1 MANIIFQINGGIGKC
16 VMATAVCEAIKK
28 KYPDSKLIVVSG
40 YADVFLNNPHVYRSY
55 QYGGISYFYSE
66 FIEGQKYKIFAH
78 DPYVHTEYVEQK
90 EHLIKTWC
98 EMFDIPYN
106 GEQPKIYLTDR
117 EKKFFSTKFTS
128 DRPLLVLQTNGGAQT
143 EHKYSWA
150 RDIPST
156 VAVDVI
162 NHFRNEYN
170 IAHIRRE
177 DQNHFDGTFAV
188 SDTFRALCVLIS
200 MSSKRLLIDSF
211 AQHVAASMDL
221 PSTVCWIA
229 NSPVVFGYKMHDN
242 ITANPFTTTPEL
254 RNSYFGKFNI
264 AGDLIEFP
272 YNSEDEIF
280 DVSKIIKSIEQ
291 L

>member
-1 MANIIFQINGGIGKC
+1 MNIIFQINGGIGKC

-55 QYGGISYFYSE
+55 QYGGISYFYDE
-66 FIEGQKYKIFAH
+66 WIDGKDFKIFAH
-78 DPYVHTEYVEQK
+78 DPYVQTEHVKQD

-106 GEQPKIYLTDR
+106 GEQPKIHLTSR
-117 EKKFFSTKFTS
+117 EEKFFSTKFTS

-150 RDIPST
+150 RDIPSS
-156 VAVDVI
+156 VAVAVI
-162 NHFRNEYN
+162 DHFRNDYN
-170 IAHIRRE
+170 IAHIRRD
-177 DQNHFDGTFAV
+177 DQLHYDGTFAV
-188 SDTFRALCVLIS
+188 SDVFRALCVLIS

-229 NSPVVFGYKMHDN
+229 NKPEVFGYKIHDN
-242 ITANPFTTTPEL
+242 ILANPWTNKPEL
-254 RNSYFGKFNI
+254 RNSFFGRFNI
-264 AGDLIEFP
+264 AGDLVEFP
-272 YNSEDEIF
+272 YNTEDEIF
-280 DVSKIIKSIEQ
+280 DVDKIIKSIEKQ
-291 L
+291 

>member
-1 MANIIFQINGGIGKC
+1 MNIIFQINGGIGKC

-66 FIEGQKYKIFAH
+66 YIDGHDYKIFAH
-78 DPYVHTEYVEQK
+78 DPYVQTEYVEQK

-98 EMFDIPYN
+98 EMFDVPYN
-106 GEQPKIYLTDR
+106 GEQPKIYLTGR
-117 EKKFFSTKFTS
+117 EIQFFENKFTS
-128 DRPLLVLQTNGGAQT
+128 DRPILLLQTNGGAQT

-150 RDIPST
+150 RDIPSS
-156 VAVDVI
+156 VAVKVI
-162 NHFRNEYN
+162 NHFRLEYN
-170 IAHIRRE
+170 VVHIRRD
-177 DQNHFDGTFAV
+177 DQNQFEGTFGV
-188 SDTFRALCVLIS
+188 TDTFRALCVLIS

-211 AQHVAASMDL
+211 AQHVAASMSL

-229 NSPVVFGYKMHDN
+229 NSPKVFGYTMHNN
-242 ITANPFTTTPEL
+242 ILANPLTTKPEL

-264 AGDLIEFP
+264 SGDLLEFP
-272 YNSEDEIF
+272 YNHEDEIF
-280 DVSKIIKSIEQ
+280 DVDKIIKSIEQ